1 MSFKLF
7 EIEFDGKKD
16 SFELGK
22 EKMDKVCQIIGEKFI
37 IEWIEYWIEK
47 DKVKRGDVNGYYKC
61 FKILEECNFRNLRD
75 ELN

>member
-47 DKVKRGDVNGYYKC
+47 GKVKRGDVNGYYKC
-61 FKILEECNFRNLRD
+61 FKILEDCNFRNLRD
-75 ELN
+75 DLN